1 MRRLRP
7 LIIAFV
13 VAAACAACVATAPAQ
28 TSLTNLMPSAAPGA
42 TPLANGVRQEGLYF
56 TAPISLD
63 GLYLFRVATP
73 LAGSSDQMPVA
84 TRAQFIQAAL
94 AQIVALAGSDPS
106 SGTIYDPKSL
116 QVTIQ
121 TAGDQAVL
129 LASDAH
135 HAAVP
140 LLTVTQADA
149 KYYRVPVQ
157 TLASQWQSKLQDA
170 FVAGLEKR
178 QPAELK
184 KNYEA
189 ILRLG
194 GVLVLLTLVIWLAAW
209 IIGKQTL
216 RLRKRVE
223 SDARELE
230 EAQAGGVGATT
241 PPPPTQ
247 RRRFMGLAIRASGP
261 EMSLAVLRAFSAVL
275 IWGLVLF
282 WFLSIVWALTL
293 FPQTMPIGRELL
305 RRVREVAVIVV
316 GTIVLM
322 RVADIVINRIAHLYG
337 EQKRTFEPDEHTRLL
352 LRIPTIAR
360 ALTAFS
366 SFLFAFVAFLA
377 VLGALGISGTSVLT
391 LGGIAALGLSF
402 AAQNLVRDF
411 LNGFFVLF
419 EDQYVVGD
427 FVIIDAISGTVESMT
442 LRVVQIRDAA
452 GNLITIP
459 HGQVAKVVN
468 CSRNWSRVDYR
479 IAVDAHADIA
489 RAIELLRT
497 TIAGFAAE
505 DAWSGAVID
514 AMEYIGVDSIA
525 ATGIVLRAS
534 IRTQPLQQFEIK
546 REINARV
553 VTTFGSAGIAF
564 GLFPEMMG
572 PAK

>member
-1 MRRLRP
+1 MRRLRS

-13 VAAACAACVATAPAQ
+13 VAVTCAACVAAASAQ
-28 TSLTNLMPSAAPGA
+28 ASLTNLMPSAAPAA
-42 TPLANGVRQEGLYF
+42 TPLPNGVRQEGLYF

-94 AQIVALAGSDPS
+94 AQIVASVGSDPS

-116 QVTIQ
+116 QVTVQ
-121 TAGDQAVL
+121 AAGDQAVL
-129 LASDAH
+129 LASDGH

-149 KYYRVPVQ
+149 KYYRVPVA
-157 TLASQWQSKLQDA
+157 TLASQWQSKLQAA

-184 KNYEA
+184 KNYET
-189 ILRLG
+189 IVRFG
-194 GVLVLLTLVIWLAAW
+194 GALLLLSLVVWLATW

-223 SDARELE
+223 SDARELD
-230 EAQAGGVGATT
+230 EAQADGGAET
-241 PPPPTQ
+241 PEAATQ

-261 EMSLAVLRAFSAVL
+261 EMSLVVLRAFSAVL

-305 RRVREVAVIVV
+305 RRVREIAIIVI
-316 GTIVLM
+316 GAIVLM

-337 EQKRTFEPDEHTRLL
+337 EQKRTFEPEEHTRLL

-366 SFLFAFVAFLA
+366 AFLLAFVAFLA

-427 FVIIDAISGTVESMT
+427 FVIIDAISGAVESMT

-479 IAVDAHADIA
+479 VAVDARADVA

-497 TIAGFAAE
+497 TIAAFAAE
-505 DAWSGAVID
+505 ETWSGSVIE

-534 IRTQPLQQFEIK
+534 IRTQPLRQFEIK
-546 REINARV
+546 REINSRV
-553 VTTFGSAGIAF
+553 VTTFGSAGIGF
-564 GLFPEMMG
+564 GVFPEMVG
-572 PAK
+572 LK